1 MDQTVRLTI
10 NGEIKEFPVGISYKE
25 VIKDYEKTT
34 DAPVILVIAGGKIRE
49 LHKKANRD

>member
-25 VIKDYEKTT
+25 VIKDYE
-34 DAPVILVIAGGKIRE
+34 
-49 LHKKANRD
+49 

>member
-25 VIKDYEKTT
+25 VIKDYEKNKKNF
-34 DAPVILVIAGGKIRE
+34 ILMYYS
-49 LHKKANRD
+49 H